1 MPGLWLM
8 GTGKLGI
15 LRVILRDRALGH
27 TGFVRV
33 VLSWEAPKMGSAQ
46 DSVGDALRVS
56 QPLIRSGP

>member
-1 MPGLWLM
+1 MPGLRLL

-15 LRVILRDRALGH
+15 LSVLLRDPALGH

-46 DSVGDALRVS
+46 DSVGDTLKIS